1 MINQFR
7 SAQNQIDKL
16 RKNMHESPKQVQTRT
31 KAYGTKIFIDFT
43 KDGEAENLFLLAVIM
58 PRKYWKYK

>member
-16 RKNMHESPKQVQTRT
+16 RKNLRESPKQIQTRT
-31 KAYGTKIFIDFT
+31 KAYGTKVFIDFT
-43 KDGEAENLFLLAVIM
+43 RDDEEPNLFLLVTIS
-58 PRKYWKYK
+58 PKKYWRYK